1 MKPPIKFFTQH
12 NRSGNI
18 FRADPQYNKKS
29 YEPWYDWVMVDWGT
43 PDEDYVPAK
52 LLVFMEVS
60 VDDFVDPFKFGD
72 SYIES
77 PGSYAIAY
85 SFETNVDEPAHL
97 ASRLVTYGKL
107 LTKNDHPVLYV
118 FDVNCIVDT
127 CIAVPYDPA
136 DNTITAKQWLLLES
150 KERWYQTFLDF
161 MEAKLRSAN

>member
-1 MKPPIKFFTQH
+1 
-12 NRSGNI
+12 
-18 FRADPQYNKKS
+18 
-29 YEPWYDWVMVDWGT
+29 
-43 PDEDYVPAK
+43 
-52 LLVFMEVS
+52 MEVS

-97 ASRLVTYGKL
+97 DSRLVTYGKL